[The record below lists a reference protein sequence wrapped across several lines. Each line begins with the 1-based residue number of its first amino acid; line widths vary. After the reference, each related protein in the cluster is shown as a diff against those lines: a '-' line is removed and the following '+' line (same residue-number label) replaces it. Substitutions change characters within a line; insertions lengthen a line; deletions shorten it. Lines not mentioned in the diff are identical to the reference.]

1 MRPKEGFMAQF
12 HNIKVGDKYLRQYKL
27 TSKDTPLNYGDGN
40 LKDLFSTGSLSTMM
54 LHAATQVIDQNLQDG
69 IVSIGSMLQINHEEP
84 TLIGMMVT
92 VEAVVKQIDDSKILV
107 AIKAYDEIGSISHGL
122 NERKIIDLQS
132 LMKVAEKRASIL
144 GRSV

>member
-69 IVSIGSMLQINHEEP
+69 IVSIGSM
-84 TLIGMMVT
+84 
-92 VEAVVKQIDDSKILV
+92 
-107 AIKAYDEIGSISHGL
+107 
-122 NERKIIDLQS
+122 
-132 LMKVAEKRASIL
+132 
-144 GRSV
+144 

>member
-1 MRPKEGFMAQF
+1 MAQF
-12 HNIKVGDKYLRQYKL
+12 HKIKVGDKYLRQYKL
-27 TSKDTPLNYGDGN
+27 TSKDTPANYGDGN

-54 LHAATQVIDQNLQDG
+54 LHAATQVIDQNLEDG

-92 VEAVVKQIDDSKILV
+92 VESTVKQIEENKILV
-107 AIKAYDEIGSISHGL
+107 AMKAYDEIGSISHGL

-144 GRSV
+144 GRSI

>member
-1 MRPKEGFMAQF
+1 MAQF
-12 HNIKVGDKYLRQYKL
+12 HNIRVGDKYLHQYKL
-27 TSKDTPLNYGDGN
+27 TSKDTPANYGDGN

-54 LHAATQVIDQNLQDG
+54 LHAATQVIDQKLEDG

-92 VEAVVKQIDDSKILV
+92 VEAVVKQIEDNRILI

-122 NERKIIDLQS
+122 NERKIIALKS
-132 LMKVAEKRASIL
+132 LMKVAEKRAEVL

>member
-1 MRPKEGFMAQF
+1 MAQF
-12 HNIKVGDKYLRQYKL
+12 HNIKVGDKYVRQYKL
-27 TSKDTPLNYGDGN
+27 TSKDTPANYGDGN
-40 LKDLFSTGSLSTMM
+40 LTDLFSTGSLSTMM
-54 LHAATQVIDQNLQDG
+54 LHAATQVIDQNLADG

-92 VEAVVKQIDDSKILV
+92 VESVVKQIEDNKILI

-122 NERKIIDLQS
+122 NERKIIDHQS
-132 LMKVAEKRASIL
+132 LMKIAEKRADIL